1 MGLGG
6 FFKKLFGKGEVAA
19 PAAQAAP
26 GGVPGAVDMVG
37 TGVPSPTPATPA
49 APVATPPPA
58 TTEKTA

>member
-6 FFKKLFGKGEVAA
+6 FFKKLFGKGDQVA

-26 GGVPGAVDMVG
+26 EGVPGAVDMVG
-37 TGVPSPTPATPA
+37 TGVPAPTPATPA

-58 TTEKTA
+58 TAQKTA